1 MLKTERG
8 APDGIHIVTFHEGS
22 QYDEGEFGGDL
33 CAVFLRERFMTP
45 VVDRES
51 EGDMMGEKALPGPSE
66 KQAFTSSPNN
76 KSEKEREKPRD
87 DKPKRVYARRPR

>member
-8 APDGIHIVTFHEGS
+8 APDGIHIVMFREGS
-22 QYDEGEFGGDL
+22 QYDAGEFGTDL
-33 CAVFLRERFMTP
+33 CTVFLRERFMIP

-51 EGDMMGEKALPGPSE
+51 EADVVDKKALPGPSE
-66 KQAFTSSPNN
+66 KQAFTSSPDN